1 MSSPVVLSE
10 KEGSNCII
18 TINRDEKRNAISGE
32 VYNGIKDA
40 VFGVAIDPAVR
51 AIIIRGAG
59 KGFSAGIDFNFLAGM
74 GIIGGAQ
81 DYVRMKI
88 REGQEIMNLI
98 EDVEKPVIFAL
109 HGYCFGAALEV
120 VLAGDFRVA
129 QTGTKIGI
137 QETAL
142 GFIPDMGGIAR
153 LTALVGPSFAK
164 ELIMTAGTID
174 ADRALEIGLV
184 NRVVDDAT
192 EGALAM
198 AREITKNGPLA
209 VGLVKKLVRCGRH
222 LDTRTF
228 LELEAIGQTLV
239 CNTDDAK
246 EGVMAKLQKREAKFE
261 GK

>member
-1 MSSPVVLSE
+1 MSSSIVICE
-10 KEGSNCII
+10 KEGTNCVI
-18 TINRDEKRNAISGE
+18 TINRDEKRNAINQE
-32 VYNGIKDA
+32 VYHGLRDA
-40 VFGVAIDPAVR
+40 VLGIFSDPAVR
-51 AIIIRGAG
+51 VIIVRGAG
-59 KGFSAGIDFNFLAGM
+59 KGFSSGIDLNFLAGM
-74 GIIGGAQ
+74 GIVGGTQ
-81 DYVRMKI
+81 PFVRMKI
-88 REGQEIMNLI
+88 REGQEILNLL

-109 HGYCFGAALEV
+109 HGYCFGAALEL

-129 QTGTKIGI
+129 QAGTQIGI

-174 ADRALEIGLV
+174 ARRALEIGLV

-192 EGALAM
+192 EGALAL
-198 AREITKNGPLA
+198 ANEIGKNGPLA

-222 LDTRTF
+222 VDTRTF
-228 LELEAIGQTLV
+228 LELESIGQTLV
-239 CNTDDAK
+239 CNTEDAK
-246 EGVMAKLQKREAKFE
+246 EGIMARLQKRAAKFE

>member
-10 KEGSNCII
+10 REGDICIV

-32 VYNGIKDA
+32 VYNGIKEA
-40 VFGVAIDPAVR
+40 VLGIATDPGVR
-51 AIIIRGAG
+51 AIIVRGAG

-74 GIIGGAQ
+74 GIVGGAQ

-109 HGYCFGAALEV
+109 HGYCFGAALEI
-120 VLAGDFRVA
+120 VLSGDFRVA
-129 QTGTKIGI
+129 KAGTRIGI
-137 QETAL
+137 QETSL

-174 ADRALEIGLV
+174 AERAAEIGLV

-192 EGALAM
+192 EGALAL
-198 AREITKNGPLA
+198 AREIGKNGPLA
-209 VGLVKKLVRCGRH
+209 VGMVKKLVNRGRH

-246 EGVMAKLQKREAKFE
+246 EGVMAKLQKRAAKFE